1 MAQTTSRALSHKPTT
16 SRALRVRSRVCPYLL
31 RTTDLYSLPYVNGR
45 TLLRGKTPTESQQT
59 LPSLRAGSNQQND
72 EAMQWDQHGFVSR
85 AMTDKGKH
93 DKQVTVVSK
102 SNPLMTTLWKS
113 MEQPAAQIA
122 WGSVRR
128 LLAVLLSWRPSP
140 GLCPSR

>member
-16 SRALRVRSRVCPYLL
+16 SRALRVRSRVCRYLL

-45 TLLRGKTPTESQQT
+45 ILLRGKTPTESHQT
-59 LPSLRAGSNQQND
+59 LPSLRAGSNQQN
-72 EAMQWDQHGFVSR
+72 EHGFVSR

-93 DKQVTVVSK
+93 DKQVTVSSK
-102 SNPLMTTLWKS
+102 SNPLMTALWKS
-113 MEQPAAQIA
+113 MEQPASQIA
-122 WGSVRR
+122 WVSVSR

>member
-1 MAQTTSRALSHKPTT
+1 MAQTTSRALSHKLTT

-31 RTTDLYSLPYVNGR
+31 RAIDLYSLPFVNGW
-45 TLLRGKTPTESQQT
+45 TLLRGKTPAESQQQ

-72 EAMQWDQHGFVSR
+72 KAGSGDQHGFVSR

-93 DKQVTVVSK
+93 DKQVIVSSK
-102 SNPLMTTLWKS
+102 SNPLMTTQWES
-113 MEQPAAQIA
+113 MEQPASQIA
-122 WGSVRR
+122 WVSVSR

-140 GLCPSR
+140 ALCPSH